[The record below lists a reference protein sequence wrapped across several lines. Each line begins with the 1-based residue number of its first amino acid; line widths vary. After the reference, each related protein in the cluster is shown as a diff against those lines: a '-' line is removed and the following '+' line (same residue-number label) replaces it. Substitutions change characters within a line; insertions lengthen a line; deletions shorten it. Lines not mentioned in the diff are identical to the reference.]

1 MGATQ
6 LLRSPS
12 AVGRQS
18 APVIWAAASEHR
30 NAVSVKPPAPA
41 EQLADT
47 MPFILASRSTKPMGK
62 RKRQIVAAISRL
74 QWIEDR
80 N

>member
-47 MPFILASRSTKPMGK
+47 MPFSSISLHEANGK
-62 RKRQIVAAISRL
+62 AKAANRGGNQPSSM
-74 QWIEDR
+74 D
-80 N
+80 